1 MRTVLFSLSAVVL
14 LLVGCGGGA
23 TLNLDRRGSIEG
35 DGPDRVTIQHI
46 LIAFDGSAS
55 SKKVTRSKTDA
66 QLLAED
72 LYRRAKSGEN
82 FDDLVKEYT
91 DDSVPGVYGMA
102 NNGVEADRNRQI
114 YERSMMAPA
123 FGDVSFSLGVGEVGL
138 AWYDPNRSKFGW
150 HVIKRIS

>member
-1 MRTVLFSLSAVVL
+1 MRTILFSLSAVVL

-23 TLNLDRRGSIEG
+23 TLNLDRRGSVEG
-35 DGPDRVTIQHI
+35 DGPDRVTVQHI

-55 SKKVTRSKTDA
+55 SKKVTRSKEDA
-66 QLLAED
+66 QVLAED
-72 LYRRAKSGEN
+72 IYRRARSGEN

-102 NNGVEADRNRQI
+102 NHGVEADRSRQI
-114 YERSMMAPA
+114 YERSMMAAA

-150 HVIKRIS
+150 HIIKRIS